1 MTHGQFLHSYDIVAN
16 VALPAGSKMPQAPW
30 PVIKIKEGTMLKKL
44 SFTAAALG
52 LTTLPAFAHLN
63 PEEHG
68 SFMAGVSHPFF
79 GADHI
84 LAMVAV
90 GIWASQIAFAQND
103 RKALWIVPSAF
114 VGTMAIG
121 FLLAVSGLD
130 LPFVEPAILA
140 SVIGLG
146 LLVAM
151 AAKLPTAAAAA
162 VVGIFALFHGHAHGG
177 ELGSAGA
184 LQFGIGFMIATA
196 ILHAAGI
203 ALGLGIGRFGNI
215 AARAAG
221 ALTALAG
228 LSLVFGG

>member
-1 MTHGQFLHSYDIVAN
+1 
-16 VALPAGSKMPQAPW
+16 
-30 PVIKIKEGTMLKKL
+30 MLKRL
-44 SFTAAALG
+44 SLAAAALG
-52 LTTLPAFAHLN
+52 VTALPAFAHLN

-90 GIWASQIAFAQND
+90 GIWASQIATADSD

-114 VGTMAIG
+114 VGTMAVG
-121 FLLAVSGLD
+121 FLMAVCGIG

-146 LLVAM
+146 LLVAA
-151 AAKLPTAAAAA
+151 AAKLPAAAAAA
-162 VVGIFALFHGHAHGG
+162 VVGAFALFHGYAHGG

-184 LQFGIGFMIATA
+184 WQFGLGFMIATA
-196 ILHAAGI
+196 LLHLAGI
-203 ALGLGIGRFGNI
+203 ALGLGIARFGSVASRTI
-215 AARAAG
+215 G
-221 ALTALAG
+221 ALTAIAG
-228 LSLVFGG
+228 LSLALGG

>member
-1 MTHGQFLHSYDIVAN
+1 MFKRISIA
-16 VALPAGSKMPQAPW
+16 
-30 PVIKIKEGTMLKKL
+30 
-44 SFTAAALG
+44 AAALAA
-52 LTTLPAFAHLN
+52 TTLPAFAHLN

-68 SFMAGVSHPFF
+68 SFMAGFSHPLL

-90 GIWASQIAFAQND
+90 GIWAAQIGGRA
-103 RKALWIVPSAF
+103 RWVVPSAF

-121 FLLAVSGLD
+121 FMMALGGID

-140 SVIGLG
+140 SVIALG

-151 AAKLPTAAAAA
+151 AARFPVSAAAA

-184 LQFGIGFMIATA
+184 LQFGVGFVIATA
-196 ILHAAGI
+196 LLHVAGI
-203 ALGLGIGRFGNI
+203 AAGLGVSRLGTVASRII
-215 AARAAG
+215 G
-221 ALTALAG
+221 ALTALGG
-228 LSLVFGG
+228 LTLAFGG

>member
-1 MTHGQFLHSYDIVAN
+1 
-16 VALPAGSKMPQAPW
+16 
-30 PVIKIKEGTMLKKL
+30 MLKRL
-44 SFTAAALG
+44 SLTVTAFG
-52 LTTLPAFAHLN
+52 LTALPAFAHLN

-84 LAMVAV
+84 LAMIAV
-90 GIWASQIAFAQND
+90 GIWASQISVSQND
-103 RKALWIVPSAF
+103 RKALLIVPSAF

-121 FLLAVSGLD
+121 FLMAVYGVE

-162 VVGIFALFHGHAHGG
+162 IVGLFALFHGHAHGG

-184 LQFGIGFMIATA
+184 FQFGIGFMIATA
-196 ILHAAGI
+196 ILHVSGI
-203 ALGLGIGRFGNI
+203 ALGLGIARFGNI

-228 LSLVFGG
+228 LSLVLSG